1 MSSNSNVQ
9 QNLTQILEQLQLKR
23 DLESESNDLL
33 LNSQENLLK
42 VGLLLKENLMLQGKD
57 VAQLERMIETKRTAF
72 EKERESRIEINNINK
87 EAEKALIEANKLQ
100 EDINVKLKTQQEA
113 YNNLKLSVWAG
124 AGVGALNALGST
136 ITTVFKVGKIF
147 IESFIKVLAKVGGTA
162 LSVGKQLLLLPWN
175 IVKSF
180 ISAAANASGSNEL
193 RESIEKV
200 RGAFGSFNNATSAAV
215 LKIATL
221 GANMNNLALSS
232 LGFYGKMLTPH
243 LSLMRVWGT
252 FPAMIKDISETLDAM
267 GPSLNNV
274 IDQFAD
280 VDNAG
285 KMIAMQKGLGLA
297 KEEFKGLADYTYAN
311 GKKIIDAEYEIGN
324 LSLQMGDK
332 FGISS
337 KKISKDVGL
346 MLKDLNNFGSLTEK
360 QMVGAATQFQRLG
373 VEISKVTG
381 MMDKFDQFEDA
392 AEASSKLSQAFG
404 LQLDSMKMQQA
415 QDPAERQQLI
425 ADAMVRAG
433 KSTEGYGRQ
442 SLKLLGSL
450 TGVDAATAKTLYS
463 TKNLGKSYNDVKEGV
478 EEASKKELTQE
489 QVLNRLAEA
498 IERVYQSGNQLK
510 DGFFKTF
517 LHGLELGIQR
527 TPAFVGM
534 MANIRQGLQQTLFA
548 GIGTGRS
555 ITKTMGLDSMFTDI
569 GNFFSP
575 KSMKK
580 FWGEGVGGVIKS
592 LFDPKSTSQQMDAAL
607 DRLINLFSGKFG
619 ELQSKIYPTLK
630 KLGLVFG
637 KIGERILKYLGEG
650 IGNAFKNGAILLDNK
665 GLAQKVGEQ
674 IEKSPWALFLSGVWK
689 GLKSAFVSIFDGLSY
704 IGPVIFDKLVK
715 ALTWTFKAIEY
726 FLSSKERKDQLKKAT
741 GGSFLG
747 IGDKKEAK
755 TGQEAIFDQA
765 AARLQKGIQDVWND
779 PTVKSSLKEAISG
792 AWSGIKNVLK
802 GAWDFVFPYIKNFL
816 AANLV
821 VKMASGALAGATGGT
836 ARYVMQMGGFSNAFP
851 GLASG
856 LNNLRLALSGSVGP
870 MMGPLAGL
878 SGGMRSLLGGLGKG
892 FSVFTK
898 PMSMMGDALKMPFSI
913 VTSGFT
919 KLTGALGMST
929 GPMGTLA
936 ATLAGPVGLV
946 AGALLGAAALVK
958 VGQAMIDFSKRRQAI
973 SENLKLNED
982 VLDSRGAA
990 TTAAFLQAITL
1001 GLMSDETATEIGV
1014 AVNNMWNGVKDWLND
1029 LIPGFGDVIGSF
1041 FDGPMTMFEGLADML
1056 QGIFDPDSDHGAHI
1070 LSGGL
1075 KLIMSLVKPI
1085 ASVLDMFFKTI
1096 VSIVNKL
1103 NPFGNID
1110 YGKGIS
1116 GSIDELIK
1124 NVDSAT
1130 NVYDTEKQDQDKRNN
1145 KGLLNTELSQLNKLL
1160 EKQSSSTF
1168 NSSSSTFKNQK
1179 DTYDKMIE
1187 ILKKSSDPKNIEKL
1201 DVMTKAREKLI
1212 VDQEKN
1218 KITKEHG
1225 DILKKEAERK
1235 EAEERRAKG
1244 RAAARAEGVAI
1255 PLTEEEKQGG
1265 SPQQTISSNI
1275 DSATKATNYAKE
1287 TIKETKDAANTS
1299 IAATSEVAANVGKV
1313 AVNLAGSHNQMME
1326 GINSIKATIQNI
1338 QIQVAVAVQLS
1349 VADLEIAILNQ
1360 NTSLIRKAVNVIE
1373 GNMGDNGLKVNPEKL
1388 PPGTGGRIAD
1398 KTFGVGK

>member
-136 ITTVFKVGKIF
+136 ITTVFKVGKIL

-285 KMIAMQKGLGLA
+285 KMIAMQKGLGLT

-373 VEISKVTG
+373 VEISKITG

-404 LQLDSMKMQQA
+404 LQLDSMKLMQS

-433 KSTEGYGRQ
+433 KSTENFGRQ
-442 SLKLLGSL
+442 GLKLLGSL

-555 ITKTMGLDSMFTDI
+555 ITKTMGLDQMFTDI

-592 LFDPKSTSQQMDAAL
+592 LFDPKSTPQQMDAAT

-619 ELQSKIYPTLK
+619 ELESKIYPTLQ

-637 KIGERILKYLGEG
+637 KIGGRILKYLGEG

-674 IEKSPWALFLSGVWK
+674 IEKSPWALFLSGVWV

-726 FLSSKERKDQLKKAT
+726 FLSSKERKDQLNKAV

-747 IGDKKEAK
+747 IGDEKEAK
-755 TGQEAIFDQA
+755 TDQEAIFDQA
-765 AARLQKGIQDVWND
+765 ATRLQKGIQDVWND

-792 AWSGIKNVLK
+792 AWSALK
-802 GAWDFVFPYIKNFL
+802 DRLLDAWEFVSPYIKKFL
-816 AANLV
+816 ATNLI
-821 VKMASGALAGATGGT
+821 VKTTTGVLAGATMGAT
-836 ARYVMQMGGFSNAFP
+836 QYVMKMGGFSSAFP

-856 LNNLRLALSGSVGP
+856 LNNLRLASSGSVGP

-878 SGGMRSLLGGLGKG
+878 SGGIRSLLGGLGKG
-892 FSVFTK
+892 FSK
-898 PMSMMGDALKMPFSI
+898 PMSMMGDVLKMPI

-919 KLTGALGMST
+919 KLTGALGMLT

-936 ATLAGPVGLV
+936 ATLVGPAGLV

-1014 AVNNMWNGVKDWLND
+1014 AVNNMWVGVKDWLSD
-1029 LIPGFGDVIGSF
+1029 LIPGLGEVVGSF
-1041 FDGPMTMFEGLADML
+1041 FDAPMTTFEGLADML
-1056 QGIFDPDSDHGAHI
+1056 QGIFDPDSDAGAHI

-1085 ASVLDMFFKTI
+1085 ASVMDMFFKTI
-1096 VSIVNKL
+1096 VSIVNKF
-1103 NPFGNID
+1103 NPLGNID

-1130 NVYDTEKQDQDKRNN
+1130 NVYDTQKQNQDKDKKEN
-1145 KGLLNTELSQLNKLL
+1145 KGLLNSELSQLNKLL
-1160 EKQSSSTF
+1160 EKQSSSAF
-1168 NSSSSTFKNQK
+1168 NSSTFKNQK

-1187 ILKKSSDPKNIEKL
+1187 ILKKSSNPENIGKL
-1201 DVMTKAREKLI
+1201 DVVTKAREKLI
-1212 VDQEKN
+1212 ADQEKN
-1218 KITKEHG
+1218 KIIKEHG

-1255 PLTEEEKQGG
+1255 PSTEEEKQGG

-1275 DSATKATNYAKE
+1275 DSATKETNYAKE

-1299 IAATSEVAANVGKV
+1299 IAVTSEVAANVGKV

-1326 GINSIKATIQNI
+1326 GINSIKAIIQNI

-1373 GNMGDNGLKVNPEKL
+1373 GNMGDNGLNVNPEKL